1 MSADIPL
8 IFVIL
13 LFIVAFNC
21 LCVQSQKHC
30 YATNR
35 LPLRLFNAVKQLF
48 DLCNQV
54 VRLTVGFAA
63 SDTFQLVDKVAVVVG
78 VVLTARCVCGRS
90 FLFEVW

>member
-8 IFVIL
+8 IFAIL
-13 LFIVAFNC
+13 LFVVAFNC

-54 VRLTVGFAA
+54 VRLTVGFAG
-63 SDTFQLVDKVAVVVG
+63 SKVMITLSKIIVTHCYIPVTG
-78 VVLTARCVCGRS
+78 IGIRP
-90 FLFEVW
+90 